1 MGAVIFERDLL
12 RSLWSRAVSSKAII
26 RNKFPFILMFLVIST
41 ALVLW
46 SVFAFLALPE
56 TPRVM
61 ESTIMADYSSLH
73 DLAYLNK
80 LVTKN
85 VDYLVKCESI
95 YECVEQ
101 RLLNISFIGHLY
113 ASQPLTL
120 ALHGKRGEGLESII
134 LSFPHVTQK
143 GSNNTLAM
151 AVGLSLAEVCSRMP
165 FWSRDIF
172 FVFPIS
178 PTEDY
183 HDLLHIAQNHIAT
196 EVNDPKGTP
205 TSINSAIS
213 VELDSMETLLG
224 NLDVHMASS
233 NGILPKLDFVAI
245 INTFFD
251 TQGIRKPPNS
261 YVQMAKNIFT
271 FFAQQAFGIPYR
283 MQSSFS
289 YQGIDSFTLIWSQ
302 WDPSKEKHS
311 FDLHT
316 VPE

>member
-1 MGAVIFERDLL
+1 ML
-12 RSLWSRAVSSKAII
+12 RSLWPRAVPSKAII
-26 RNKFPFILMFLVIST
+26 RNSILFILMFLVIPI

-46 SVFAFLALPE
+46 GIFAFLALPE

-95 YECVEQ
+95 YECVKQ
-101 RLLNISFIGHLY
+101 RLLNLSFYGQLY

-120 ALHGKRGEGLESII
+120 LLHGKRGEGLESII
-134 LSFPHVTQK
+134 LSFPHVTQE
-143 GSNNTLAM
+143 GTTNTLAI

-172 FVFPIS
+172 FVFPMS
-178 PTEDY
+178 PTKDY
-183 HDLLHIAQNHIAT
+183 YDLLSIAKKYLAT

-205 TSINSAIS
+205 SSINSAIS
-213 VELDSMETLLG
+213 VEVDSMETHLA
-224 NLDVHMASS
+224 NFNVHMASG

-245 INTFFD
+245 ISTFFD
-251 TQGIRKPPNS
+251 TQGIRKRPNS
-261 YVQMAKNIFT
+261 YAQMAKNIFT
-271 FFAQQAFGIPYR
+271 FFVQQAFGIPYR

-289 YQGIDSFTLIWSQ
+289 YQGIDSFTLSWSQ
-302 WDPSKEKHS
+302 WDPSNEKHC